1 METLRTAFKGDWLT
15 AESPAFES
23 AAFDGLWNQLRPTRL
38 PQIIARVADDQDVIL
53 AVNYARRTGLKV
65 VVRGGGHNWCCPS
78 LRNGGMLID
87 LSRLTRVLSIDA
99 SRRIAVVEPIISNR
113 DLIEA
118 LRPHGLAYPSGHC
131 PTVKMS
137 GYLLSGGMAWN
148 HGVWGPGVGSVEAID
163 MVTADGALV
172 TASREQQSELF
183 WAARGAGPGFFAV
196 ALRYHLSLY
205 RLPRAIASSAYYF
218 RMSEVRGIAQWLGP
232 LADRL
237 PPSVELSLFM
247 IAAPPEL
254 EEHGSKLCMVTASVF
269 ADTPE
274 EAAAAAGPLEE
285 CPVMDRCLK
294 RMFVAPTT
302 FEQLFDASG
311 ALWPDQLRCKVDA
324 MFSNAA
330 LADVIDAVAD
340 HFLEAPPKTV
350 LMYAVFTGGSAP
362 ETPPDAAFSA
372 TGRLYGGPWTQWE
385 LDTPE
390 EDARGMAWHDR
401 CVEFLAPLM
410 NAHYVSETDT
420 VGHPEYVRKAYSAEN
435 LARLHELRKKYDPA
449 GVFFGYHDGF
459 A

>member
-1 METLRTAFKGDWLT
+1 METLRPAFKGDLLT
-15 AESPAFES
+15 AESPAFER
-23 AAFDGLWNQLRPTRL
+23 AAFDGLWNQLRPSRV

-53 AVNYARRTGLKV
+53 AVNYARENGLKV

-78 LRNGGMLID
+78 LRSGGILID
-87 LSRLTRVLSIDA
+87 LFRLTRVLSIDA
-99 SRRIAVVEPIISNR
+99 TRRIAVVEPIISNR
-113 DLIEA
+113 DLIGA

-172 TASREQQSELF
+172 TASREQQRELF

-196 ALRYHLSLY
+196 ALRYHLRLHP
-205 RLPRAIASSAYYF
+205 LPRAIASSGYYF
-218 RMSEVRGIAQWLGP
+218 RMGEVRRIAQWLGP

-254 EEHGSKLCMVTASVF
+254 AEHGPKLCMVTATVF

-294 RMFVAPTT
+294 RTFVEPTT

-311 ALWPDQLRCKVDA
+311 AL
-324 MFSNAA
+324 
-330 LADVIDAVAD
+330 
-340 HFLEAPPKTV
+340 
-350 LMYAVFTGGSAP
+350 
-362 ETPPDAAFSA
+362 
-372 TGRLYGGPWTQWE
+372 
-385 LDTPE
+385 
-390 EDARGMAWHDR
+390 
-401 CVEFLAPLM
+401 
-410 NAHYVSETDT
+410 
-420 VGHPEYVRKAYSAEN
+420 
-435 LARLHELRKKYDPA
+435 
-449 GVFFGYHDGF
+449 
-459 A
+459 